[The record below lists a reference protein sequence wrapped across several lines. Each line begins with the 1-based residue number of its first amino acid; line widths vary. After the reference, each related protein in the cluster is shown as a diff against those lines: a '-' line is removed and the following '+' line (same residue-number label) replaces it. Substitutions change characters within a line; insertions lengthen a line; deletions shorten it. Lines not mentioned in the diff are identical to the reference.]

1 MLGLNE
7 MRDQAHK
14 NAKDK
19 GWWDDD
25 LMPPNPETLIP
36 EKICLMHSELS
47 EALECYRDPEHKA
60 NELWVASSGKIEGL
74 PAELADVIIRIGDY
88 CGYFGIDIE
97 DTVRQKMAYNA
108 TRSHRHG
115 GKRA

>member
-14 NAKDK
+14 NACDK
-19 GWWDDD
+19 GWWDAD
-25 LMPPNPETLIP
+25 LVPANPETLIP
-36 EKICLMHSELS
+36 EKLCLMHSEVS
-47 EALECYRDPEHKA
+47 EALECYRDPEHRP
-60 NELWVASSGKIEGL
+60 NEAWRSEKGKPEGL
-74 PAELADVIIRIGDY
+74 PAELADVIIRIGDF

-97 DTVRQKMAYNA
+97 TAVREKMAFNA
-108 TRSHRHG
+108 TRPHRHG